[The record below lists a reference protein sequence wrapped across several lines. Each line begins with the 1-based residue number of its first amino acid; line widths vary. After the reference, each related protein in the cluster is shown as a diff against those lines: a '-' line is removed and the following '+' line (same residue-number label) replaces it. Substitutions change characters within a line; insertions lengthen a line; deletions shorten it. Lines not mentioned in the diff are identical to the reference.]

1 MLIHSVL
8 EDISGKSYHNM
19 VNGEVI
25 SEALLA
31 DPFMKNLLDGK
42 LALVFILTGPTPTFH
57 CDFVWKSALLHI
69 KPQQEAVGVA

>member
-42 LALVFILTGPTPTFH
+42 LVL
-57 CDFVWKSALLHI
+57 
-69 KPQQEAVGVA
+69 